1 MPYIPIPLTS
11 YPELAMTARP
21 RTKTGG
27 MSRDPYVRAED
38 HSTGCANIPLSETS
52 RKLDE
57 AFARRWAAFKKGP
70 TK

>member
-27 MSRDPYVRAED
+27 MSRD